1 MIDRINKSK
10 EPRSKIIKM
19 NYSEFKFDTDNHK
32 EIDEKKEK
40 LIQNKII

>member
-1 MIDRINKSK
+1 MIEGINKSK
-10 EPRSKIIKM
+10 EPRYKIIEM
-19 NYSEFKFDTDNHK
+19 NYSKFKFDTDNHK